1 MQCVCIC
8 LVAWR
13 CLHSQW
19 SKCARIMLDH
29 VWYCMIMRVTTKR
42 SGIASAL
49 VFRVQVQV
57 TPVLWCHVPACA
69 TVSPQLSPLRRSECD
84 IYNVMKFWTHRKKAF
99 PLVLVLGCI
108 YLHVWRLLLGLVCLL
123 ICLLP
128 LEALIKPFDNNDRG
142 VTFVMWY
149 SHQEVI
155 REVERIPSTLSSLTN
170 QPQPEQG
177 PGWDNGGEIGGTTDL
192 GRWVWQKLDDYG
204 IN

>member
-1 MQCVCIC
+1 
-8 LVAWR
+8 
-13 CLHSQW
+13 
-19 SKCARIMLDH
+19 
-29 VWYCMIMRVTTKR
+29 
-42 SGIASAL
+42 
-49 VFRVQVQV
+49 
-57 TPVLWCHVPACA
+57 
-69 TVSPQLSPLRRSECD
+69 
-84 IYNVMKFWTHRKKAF
+84 MKFWNHRKKAF

-177 PGWDNGGEIGGTTDL
+177 PGWDNGEIGGTTVL
-192 GRWVWQKLDDYG
+192 GRCVWQKLVEIFNLNAVFHMMNLESPKLHLQRIRIWTILSLTSTVFQKCAEAGCTY
-204 IN
+204 